1 MSKCLGRC
9 QGNSD
14 QKQRSSQAQG
24 EAWTERGEVGGKVM
38 EDRRLRAQGPGEASV
53 VGGRGQSSE
62 KERERCYSMC
72 VCGAFALT
80 LPSVGGGCRDH
91 SRFEKKT
98 HVCHVCVHIM

>member
-24 EAWTERGEVGGKVM
+24 EVWTERGEVGGKVM
-38 EDRRLRAQGPGEASV
+38 EDRRLRAQGPGEASA
-53 VGGRGQSSE
+53 VGGRVKAQRRNG
-62 KERERCYSMC
+62 KGVTAC
-72 VCGAFALT
+72 VYGAFALT